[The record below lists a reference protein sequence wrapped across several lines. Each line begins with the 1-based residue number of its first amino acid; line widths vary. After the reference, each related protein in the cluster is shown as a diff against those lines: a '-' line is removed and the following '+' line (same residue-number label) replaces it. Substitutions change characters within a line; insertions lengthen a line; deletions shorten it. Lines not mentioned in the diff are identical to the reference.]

1 MVRFVVLL
9 IVTTALLGTAIW
21 VGFNLDALEPQRIA
35 DTLGTYGALAPAAF
49 AIARVAGAVL
59 LLPGAVL
66 AIAAGMLFGPL
77 WGAVFNVL
85 AATVG
90 AVLAFAIARF
100 LAPNWAARAVEGRV
114 GLTAMMQ
121 AIETEGWRFVAFV
134 RLMPVL
140 PYNLL
145 NYALGLTSIRLSH
158 FTLATLVFMIPI
170 DVAYSYL
177 GYAGYQALSGETG
190 AMRSALIAVGV
201 FAALLF
207 VPPFVRR
214 YRRKREALTSM
225 SPVLVRRD
233 FPPP

>member
-1 MVRFVVLL
+1 MIRLAVLL
-9 IVTTALLGTAIW
+9 IVTATLIGTAIW
-21 VGFNLDALEPQRIA
+21 AGLNLDSFEPKHVA
-35 DTLGTYGALAPAAF
+35 ETLRTYGAFAPAAF
-49 AIARVAGAVL
+49 AVARVVAAVV

-66 AIAAGMLFGPL
+66 AIAAGMLFGPV
-77 WGAVFNVL
+77 WGAVYNVL

-114 GLTAMMQ
+114 GLAAMMQ
-121 AIETEGWRFVAFV
+121 SIEAEGWRFVAFV

-145 NYALGLTSIRLSH
+145 NYALGVTSIRLSQ

-177 GYAGYQALSGETG
+177 GYAGYQALSGEAG
-190 AMRSALIAVGV
+190 AMHSALIGVAV
-201 FAALLF
+201 FATLLF
-207 VPPFVRR
+207 LPAFVRR
-214 YRRKREALTSM
+214 YRRRRGALVETSDG
-225 SPVLVRRD
+225 L
-233 FPPP
+233 PPA